1 MVGVI
6 MNREKKK
13 KNPWPLRVISI
24 VAVLVFIISGNF
36 LGRTQLSKIVNAS
49 TNDEVADVYKPV
61 TKESEVN
68 TDGIYKNFEPLLAI
82 NPDTKGWLTVPNTK
96 IDYPVVYRFQDNI
109 QKDTDYYYLSN
120 DFNGDRSKY
129 GALFFGLNNRIEPD
143 YTSQNLTIHGHHMKD
158 GQMFGELKKY
168 RSLDFYKQNPTFT
181 MDTLYE
187 KGTYEIFSVFLT
199 NSLPEDD
206 AGNVFD
212 YTQADFESQED
223 FMAFTEELKKR
234 SFYDIPVDI
243 QPGDQLVTLSTCEY
257 DFDQS
262 RLVVVGRKVRPGEEV
277 DVSANEATKN
287 PDPLYPQVWYDKHG
301 GSKPE

>member
-1 MVGVI
+1 MEL
-6 MNREKKK
+6 EKKEESK
-13 KNPWPLRVISI
+13 KKLIIIRIISI
-24 VAVLVFIISGNF
+24 IAVLLFMISGNF

-49 TNDEVADVYKPV
+49 ATSEVADVYKPV
-61 TKESEVN
+61 TKESEIN
-68 TDGIYKNFEPLLAI
+68 ADGIYKNFEPLLAI
-82 NPDTKGWLTVPNTK
+82 NPDTKAWLTVPNTK
-96 IDYPVVYRFQDNI
+96 IDYPVVYRYQEEIKKN
-109 QKDTDYYYLSN
+109 TDYYYLST

-129 GALFFGLNNRIEPD
+129 GALFFGLDNKIEPD

-168 RSLDFYKQNPTFT
+168 RTLDFYKENPTFT

-199 NSLPEDD
+199 NSIPEDD
-206 AGNVFD
+206 NGNVFNYMQSD
-212 YTQADFESQED
+212 FATQEEFI
-223 FMAFTEELKKR
+223 AFTEELKKR

-243 QPGDQLVTLSTCEY
+243 QQGDEIVTLSTCEY

-262 RLVVVGRKVRPGEEV
+262 RLVVVGRKVRPGEKV
-277 DVSANEATKN
+277 DVNTDEVKKN
-287 PDPLYPQVWYDKHG
+287 PDPLYPQVWYDKNG